1 MKHIEIEDIGRL
13 IDGNVSKK
21 EQKQFLEHMSQCKT
35 CLTLYNET
43 LKFMGE
49 DQKSK
54 APLKLPAFE
63 EITSSIKHV
72 FAAIFTVRKYRW
84 AAATSIIILVIAAFL
99 WYTFSSGGP
108 GKIERAQIRHIE
120 KRLQDIDVQAFFPSR
135 DKIYEAVRAGIF
147 VEELSLLIQT
157 DAPEELRIKTRQIL
171 RAEINRLTGDKNS
184 SVKEWSH
191 PDQKNLQTMVRGIR
205 ELMEKYSLTELFLLG
220 RFLEQSILST
230 FENKTHHK
238 EDIERYQQISQT
250 YKLPPGVFKRLE
262 RIKKTSDIQEIRN
275 LLKEIEQVFFE

>member
-13 IDGNVSKK
+13 IDGNVSKQEK
-21 EQKQFLEHMSQCKT
+21 KQFLTHMSQCKT

-63 EITSSIKHV
+63 EIISRIKHI
-72 FAAIFTVRKYRW
+72 FETIFTVRKYQL
-84 AAATSIIILVIAAFL
+84 AAATSIIILVTAAFL
-99 WYTFSSGGP
+99 WQVFSGGGT
-108 GKIERAQIRHIE
+108 GKIEQAQIRHIE
-120 KRLQDIDVQAFFPSR
+120 NRVENLEIKAILPSL

-147 VEELSLLIQT
+147 VEELSLLVRT
-157 DAPEELRIKTRQIL
+157 NAPGELRIKILQIL
-171 RAEINRLTGDKNS
+171 MAEIDRLTGDKNTIG
-184 SVKEWSH
+184 KELT
-191 PDQKNLQTMVRGIR
+191 PIDKKNLDIMIRGIR
-205 ELMEKYSLTELFLLG
+205 ELMEEYSLTELFQLG
-220 RFLEQSILST
+220 GFLEQSILAT
-230 FENKTHHK
+230 FENKTPHK
-238 EDIERYQQISQT
+238 EDIERYQQIVRT

-262 RIKKTSDIQEIRN
+262 RIKRTNDLKETRN

>member
-13 IDGNVSKK
+13 IDGNASKK

-49 DQKSK
+49 DQESK

-63 EITSSIKHV
+63 EITSLIKHV
-72 FAAIFTVRKYRW
+72 FETIFTVRKYRW
-84 AAATSIIILVIAAFL
+84 TAAISIIILVTTALL
-99 WYTFSSGGP
+99 WHIFSISGP
-108 GKIERAQIRHIE
+108 GKIEQAQIRHIE
-120 KRLQDIDVQAFFPSR
+120 DRVENLEIKAIFPSR

-147 VEELSLLIQT
+147 VEELSLLVRT
-157 DAPEELRIKTRQIL
+157 KAPEELQIKARGIL
-171 RAEINRLTGDKNS
+171 RAEINRLTGDKKT
-184 SVKEWSH
+184 SVKELTSI
-191 PDQKNLQTMVRGIR
+191 DKKNLDTIVRGIR
-205 ELMEKYSLTELFLLG
+205 ELMENYSLTGLFQLG
-220 RFLEQSILST
+220 GFLEQSIFST
-230 FENKTHHK
+230 FESKTPLQ
-238 EDIERYQQISQT
+238 EDIERYQQIAQT

-262 RIKKTSDIQEIRN
+262 RIKRTSDIQEIRN

>member
-54 APLKLPAFE
+54 TTLKLPAFE
-63 EITSSIKHV
+63 EITSRIKHV
-72 FAAIFTVRKYRW
+72 FESIFAVRKYRW
-84 AAATSIIILVIAAFL
+84 AAAISIIILVTAAFL
-99 WYTFSSGGP
+99 WQVFSGGGI
-108 GKIERAQIRHIE
+108 GKIEQAQIQHIE
-120 KRLQDIDVQAFFPSR
+120 NRVENLEIKAIFPSR

-147 VEELSLLIQT
+147 VEELSLLVRT
-157 DAPEELRIKTRQIL
+157 NAPGELRIKILQIL
-171 RAEINRLTGDKNS
+171 MAEIDRLTGDRNTI
-184 SVKEWSH
+184 VKELTLL
-191 PDQKNLQTMVRGIR
+191 DKKNLEKMVRDIR
-205 ELMEKYSLTELFLLG
+205 ELMEEYSLTELFQLG
-220 RFLEQSILST
+220 GFLEQSIFST
-230 FENKTHHK
+230 FESKTPLQ
-238 EDIERYQQISQT
+238 EDIERYQQIART

-262 RIKKTSDIQEIRN
+262 RLKKADDILEIRN